1 VRTIPASLIAERVRQ
16 LVVKANIE
24 LPADV
29 TAALEGALDREESEA
44 GRLVIEEILE
54 NRAVA
59 ARERMP
65 LCQDTGTAIFFADIG
80 SEALVGGGD
89 LESAITE
96 GMRRGYR
103 DGLFRMSM
111 ADPLTRVNTG
121 DNSPAVI
128 HIRHVAGDKLTI
140 TFLAKGGGA
149 ENASRLLMLPPSE
162 REDAVVARVA
172 SVVDEAG
179 ARACPPLIVGVG
191 LGGTFD
197 TAPIMA
203 RRALLRPV
211 GAPHPEPRIA
221 EIEARMLAEI
231 NDLGIGPMG
240 LGGRVTALAVHIEIA
255 PCHIASLPLAV
266 NLQCH
271 SARHGEIV
279 L

>member
-1 VRTIPASLIAERVRQ
+1 VKRIPAELISERVKD
-16 LVVKANIE
+16 LVIEANLI

-29 TAALEGALDREESEA
+29 VAALEAAFSAEESEA
-44 GRLVIEEILE
+44 GRLVISDILE
-54 NRAVA
+54 NRAA
-59 ARERMP
+59 AQRERLP
-65 LCQDTGTAIFFADIG
+65 LCQDTGTAIFFVDMGAEVLIEG
-80 SEALVGGGD
+80 KD

-96 GMRRGYR
+96 GMRAGYR
-103 DGLFRMSM
+103 DGLFRNSM

-121 DNSPAVI
+121 DNKPAVI
-128 HIRHVAGDKLTI
+128 HVRCLPGDALTI
-140 TFLAKGGGA
+140 SFLAKGGGA
-149 ENASRLLMLPPSE
+149 ENGSRLFMLTPSAD
-162 REDAVVARVA
+162 EDAVVAHVA
-172 SVVDEAG
+172 AVVDEGG

-203 RRALLRPV
+203 RRALLRKI
-211 GAPHPEPRIA
+211 GTTHPEKRIA
-221 EIEARMLAEI
+221 QIEKRMCDAV

-240 LGGRVTALAVHIEIA
+240 MGGRVTALAVHVEIA

-271 SARHGEIV
+271 SARHGEIR

>member
-1 VRTIPASLIAERVRQ
+1 MKKIPARLISARVRD
-16 LVVKANIE
+16 LVIEANLM
-24 LPADV
+24 LPPDV
-29 TAALEGALDREESEA
+29 VEALTAALSREDSEA
-44 GRLVIEEILE
+44 GRLVISEILE

-59 ARERMP
+59 AAERMP
-65 LCQDTGTAIFFADIG
+65 LCQDTGTAVFFVDAG
-80 SEALVGGGD
+80 GEVVVEGGD
-89 LESAITE
+89 LGSAITE
-96 GMRRGYR
+96 GMRAGYR
-103 DGLFRMSM
+103 EGFFRMSM

-128 HIRHVAGDKLTI
+128 HVRYVGGDALI
-140 TFLAKGGGA
+140 ISFLAKGGGT
-149 ENASRLLMLPPSE
+149 ENASRLFMLTPSA
-162 REDAVVARVA
+162 REDAIVMRVA

-191 LGGTFD
+191 LGGAFD

-203 RRALLRPV
+203 RRALLRPIGV
-211 GAPHPEPRIA
+211 PHTEARIA
-221 EIEARMLAEI
+221 ELEARMLTAI

-240 LGGRVTALAVHIEIA
+240 LGGRVTALAVHIEVA

-271 SARHGEIV
+271 SARHGEIR

>member
-1 VRTIPASLIAERVRQ
+1 MRQIPASLIAERVRQ
-16 LVVKANIE
+16 LVIKANIE
-24 LPADV
+24 LPSDV
-29 TAALEGALDREESEA
+29 TAALEGALAREESEA

-54 NRAVA
+54 NRKTA

-65 LCQDTGTAIFFADIG
+65 LCQDTGTAILFADIG

-103 DGLFRMSM
+103 DGLFRTSM
-111 ADPLTRVNTG
+111 ADPLTRVNTD
-121 DNSPAVI
+121 DNAPAVI
-128 HIRHVAGDKLTI
+128 HIRHVPGDRLAI

-149 ENASRLLMLPPSE
+149 ENASRMMMLPPSE
-162 REDAVVARVA
+162 REEAVVARVA

-179 ARACPPLIVGVG
+179 ARACPPLIIGVG

-203 RRALLRPV
+203 RRALLRSV
-211 GAPHPEPRIA
+211 GAPNPEPRIA
-221 EIEARMLAEI
+221 DLEARMLAEI

-240 LGGRVTALAVHIEIA
+240 LGGRMTALAVHVEIA

-271 SARHGEIV
+271 SARHGEIR

>member
-1 VRTIPASLIAERVRQ
+1 MRTIPASLIAERVRQ

-271 SARHGEIV
+271 SARHGEI
-279 L
+279 LL

>member
-1 VRTIPASLIAERVRQ
+1 VRTIPALLISERVKD
-16 LVVKANIE
+16 LVVEANVM
-24 LPADV
+24 LPPDV
-29 TAALEGALDREESEA
+29 VAAFESALTREVSET
-44 GRLVIEEILE
+44 GRLVISEILE

-59 ARERMP
+59 AAQRLP
-65 LCQDTGTAIFFADIG
+65 LCQDTGTAVFFAEIG
-80 SEALVGGGD
+80 AEVIVDGGD

-103 DGLFRMSM
+103 EGYFRMSM
-111 ADPLTRVNTG
+111 ADPLTRANTG

-128 HIRHVAGDKLTI
+128 HVTCVPGDGLTVS
-140 TFLAKGGGA
+140 FLAKGGGT
-149 ENASRLLMLPPSE
+149 ENASRLFMLTPSA
-162 REDAVVARVA
+162 REDAVVARVV

-191 LGGTFD
+191 LGGAFD

-203 RRALLRPV
+203 RRALLRGV
-211 GAPHPEPRIA
+211 GVPHPEARIA
-221 EIEARMLAEI
+221 EIEARMLAGI

-240 LGGRVTALAVHIEIA
+240 LGGKVTALAVHVEIS
-255 PCHIASLPLAV
+255 PCHIACLPLAV

-271 SARHGEIV
+271 SARHGEIR

>member
-1 VRTIPASLIAERVRQ
+1 VRTIPASLVTERVRQ
-16 LVVKANIE
+16 LVIRAGVE

-29 TAALEGALDREESEA
+29 TVALEAALSREESES

-54 NRAVA
+54 NRAIA
-59 ARERMP
+59 ARDRMP

-80 SEALVGGGD
+80 ANVLVEGG
-89 LESAITE
+89 LEPAVTE
-96 GMRRGYR
+96 GMRRGYA
-103 DGLFRMSM
+103 DGRFRASM
-111 ADPLTRVNTG
+111 ADPLTRVNTD
-121 DNSPAVI
+121 DNAPAVI
-128 HIRHVAGDKLTI
+128 HVRHCAGDRLAI
-140 TFLAKGGGA
+140 AFLAKGGGA
-149 ENASRLLMLPPSE
+149 ENASRLIMLSPSA
-162 REDAVVARVA
+162 REDAVVAHVTK
-172 SVVDEAG
+172 VVDEAG
-179 ARACPPLIVGVG
+179 ARACPPLVIGVG

-197 TAPIMA
+197 TAPILA

-211 GAPHPEPRIA
+211 GEPNPEPRVA
-221 EIEARMLAEI
+221 ELEARMLKEI

-240 LGGRVTALAVHIEIA
+240 LGGRVTALAVHVEIA